1 MKATPLGLAS
11 LLLFAAPTLA
21 LAADKIV
28 HLPFEQVVAEA
39 QKAGR
44 LDPSIKFYL
53 AGNTPAGSFTVVN
66 DHATTNRKTNAF
78 GKKDQTTCDWVLQ
91 SALIAL
97 QDDAKAAGANAVI
110 DIVSNYNDVV
120 YSDPA
125 NYECHVG
132 FLMSGVQL
140 KAKLAKT
147 Q

>member
-1 MKATPLGLAS
+1 MKVIS
-11 LLLFAAPTLA
+11 LSFTTLVLFAAPA
-21 LAADKIV
+21 ISMAADKII
-28 HLPFEQVVAEA
+28 HLPFAQVVAEA

-44 LDPSIKFYL
+44 LDPNIKFYL
-53 AGNTPAGSFTVVN
+53 AGNAPDGTVTVVN
-66 DHATTNRKTNAF
+66 DNATTNRKTNAF

-97 QDDAKAAGANAVI
+97 QDDAKAAGANAVV

-120 YSDPA
+120 YSDPG

-140 KAKLAKT
+140 KAKLAKV